1 MIFHEYNLFVMI
13 FFQKIDITLTNWL
26 NLSKFTAH
34 YFEIKIKKHKDTKW
48 FQNAFYLLF

>member
-13 FFQKIDITLTNWL
+13 FFPKNRHYTNWL